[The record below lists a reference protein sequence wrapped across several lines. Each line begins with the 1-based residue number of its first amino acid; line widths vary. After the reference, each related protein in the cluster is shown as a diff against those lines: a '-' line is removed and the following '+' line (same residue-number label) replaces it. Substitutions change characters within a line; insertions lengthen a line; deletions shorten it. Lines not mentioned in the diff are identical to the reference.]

1 MKDERIIIRK
11 RTKNFLIEG
20 FIYLVLII
28 ASLVVTLIPFISPD
42 VKTKAPFYLI
52 GGIALIVFAA
62 LFVRLLI
69 SQSKPNE
76 ALILEK
82 RGFTDLMNIGQGITV
97 DWTNVSSAKLLG
109 KDGNATINVT
119 LENSDIVISKMKHSL
134 AQALRKNIEEGEPAI
149 SWKQSDITMP
159 VTELKSLIDDYMRD
173 SRQVVTE
180 QKKGKNNPF
189 SSDDV
194 LRAFGQLSEK
204 PKEESGESVPS
215 GLAEVKAESDAV
227 KKKEAPKDDF
237 FEALKE
243 VAITKNAEVKA
254 EKPPVEPVEI
264 FKDIPKD
271 TPVETAPEASDKTIT
286 FNEESKPVKN
296 RPIEPI
302 EDEYM
307 PEEIRK
313 ILSEAHS
320 EKISE
325 LGKMLSEKGLPYSY
339 EKNAKPQTD
348 DKSEIKYDIPVEES
362 AKSEEKP
369 GGDDDLS
376 IMFKKIPD
384 VDPIAPIVE
393 DETPFIIR
401 NSYEEDAKPEAME
414 SFEIPDAD
422 GDVIITSIIDNA
434 DYASAS
440 KDEAQSVEF
449 IAEETAPEAPKDEE
463 EYPDLVMIDNTDD
476 NDQSTTADDDEDQGF
491 VFIED

>member
-11 RTKNFLIEG
+11 RSKNFLIEG

-28 ASLVVTLIPFISPD
+28 ASLVVALIPFISPD
-42 VKTKAPFYLI
+42 IKTKTPFYLI
-52 GGIALIVFAA
+52 GGIALAVFAA
-62 LFVRLLI
+62 LFIRLLI
-69 SQSKPNE
+69 AQSKPSE

-109 KDGNATINVT
+109 KDGNATISVT
-119 LENSDIVISKMKHSL
+119 LENSDIVISKMKHSP

-149 SWKQSDITMP
+149 SWKQSDIMMP
-159 VTELKSLIDDYMRD
+159 ITELKSLIDDYMRD

-194 LRAFGQLSEK
+194 LRAFGQFPSQV
-204 PKEESGESVPS
+204 KEEKNESVAS
-215 GLAEVKAESDAV
+215 EISDIKAESSARR
-227 KKKEAPKDDF
+227 KKEAPKDDF

-243 VAITKNAEVKA
+243 VAISKKA
-254 EKPPVEPVEI
+254 EAKTERPPVEPVGI
-264 FKDIPKD
+264 IKDIPKD
-271 TPVETAPEASDKTIT
+271 IPAETAPEASDKTIT
-286 FNEESKPVKN
+286 FSKETDSVKN

-339 EKNAKPQTD
+339 EKNSKPQTD
-348 DKSEIKYDIPVEES
+348 DKIEIKNDSAAEEIV
-362 AKSEEKP
+362 KP
-369 GGDDDLS
+369 KEQSDSDLS
-376 IMFKKIPD
+376 IMFKKDPD
-384 VDPIAPIVE
+384 IESITPIIK

-401 NSYEEDAKPEAME
+401 NSSDEYDRPEILE
-414 SFEIPDAD
+414 SFGIPDAD
-422 GDVIITSIIDNA
+422 SDVIITNIIDNA
-434 DYASAS
+434 DYESAS
-440 KDEAQSVEF
+440 KGDAQSFEF
-449 IAEETAPEAPKDEE
+449 IAEETAHEASKDEE
-463 EYPDLVMIDNTDD
+463 EYPELVMIDNTDD
-476 NDQSTTADDDEDQGF
+476 NAQTPVSDEEEDQGF
-491 VFIED
+491 IFIED